1 MAEYVKK
8 VEFSDMEE
16 NMRLLK
22 WKKYIVER
30 QKQRKRNITLAKLSK
45 SLMKKKAI
53 DNSNK
58 LTSKNHSQSR
68 HQNHDKNPNVATLDC
83 DLDIAP
89 YLNCSN

>member
-1 MAEYVKK
+1 MTEYVKK

-22 WKKYIVER
+22 WKTYISER
-30 QKQRKRNITLAKLSK
+30 QKQRNITLAKLSK

-53 DNSNK
+53 DHSNNHTIK
-58 LTSKNHSQSR
+58 NQSENKSKNR
-68 HQNHDKNPNVATLDC
+68 EKNPNVATLNC

>member
-1 MAEYVKK
+1 MTEYVKE
-8 VEFSDMEE
+8 VEFSDMKE

-22 WKKYIVER
+22 WKKYISER

-45 SLMKKKAI
+45 SLMKKKPI
-53 DNSNK
+53 DHSNK
-58 LTSKNHSQSR
+58 LNSKNQSENQSKNR
-68 HQNHDKNPNVATLDC
+68 DKNPNVATLNC